1 MGVVMQVRSIIL
13 WISSLA
19 LLAGCGVFDHRQVDY
34 KTDAVAVQPLEVP
47 PDLVA
52 PAVSGRAATVAAD
65 GTQVANFSDF
75 TRPASEAVA
84 PVAAPVIAPVRAAV
98 AAVQTPSP
106 KLLKVGTTSF
116 ILLSEPFDRAWRS
129 VGLALDRAG
138 IKPTDRDRSKG
149 LYYIKVGGKDQKY
162 AEVRLH
168 LADNGADSTLTVE
181 GKAPAESVER
191 LLASIQ
197 QRLAQ

>member
-13 WISSLA
+13 WISLLA
-19 LLAGCGVFDHRQVDY
+19 LLVGCGVFDHRQVDY
-34 KTDAVAVQPLEVP
+34 KAGAVAVQPLEVP

-65 GTQVANFSDF
+65 GTQVVNYSDF
-75 TRPASEAVA
+75 TRPAKEAVVPA
-84 PVAAPVIAPVRAAV
+84 AAPVIAPVPAPV
-98 AAVQTPSP
+98 AAAQTPSP
-106 KLLKVGTTSF
+106 KLLKVGATSF
-116 ILLSEPFDRAWRS
+116 ILLSEPFDRAWRR

-149 LYYIKVGGKDQKY
+149 LYYIKVDGKDQKS

-168 LADNGADSTLTVE
+168 LADNGTDSTLTVE
-181 GKAPAESVER
+181 GKAPADTAEH
-191 LLASIQ
+191 LLASIH
-197 QRLAQ
+197 QRLAE